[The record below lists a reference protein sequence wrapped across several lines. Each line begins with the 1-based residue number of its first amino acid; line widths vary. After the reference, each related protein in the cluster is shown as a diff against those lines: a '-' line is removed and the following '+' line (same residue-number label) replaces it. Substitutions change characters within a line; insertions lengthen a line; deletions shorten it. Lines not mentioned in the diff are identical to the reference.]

1 MERKIE
7 VAIAK
12 KKKKKKFKKKKKK
25 TPKKQLPSDPRIKI
39 TLLLYYIP
47 LVAK

>member
-12 KKKKKKFKKKKKK
+12 KKKTKLQKKKK
-25 TPKKQLPSDPRIKI
+25 TPKKHLPSDPRIKI

>member
-1 MERKIE
+1 MERETE

-12 KKKKKKFKKKKKK
+12 QRTTKKKRKEK
-25 TPKKQLPSDPRIKI
+25 PELPSEPRIKI
-39 TLLLYYIP
+39 TLLLYYIS

>member
-12 KKKKKKFKKKKKK
+12 KKKKKITKKKKKLPVKNYKKMK
-25 TPKKQLPSDPRIKI
+25 TGNSVGNYREDQMPKS
-39 TLLLYYIP
+39 
-47 LVAK
+47 